1 MAQEYK
7 LELDSLCNTVL
18 DVNEN
23 IQAVSVIN
31 KQGRAVHKIARTG
44 TDLPMQEQEN
54 EMLLMQTAITI
65 SMGRDFDEPLGEIGY
80 VHVERKNLS
89 LFSFPI
95 DDYIVLVTSKA
106 AVGSISFARKVA
118 TAIRKYRTIFP

>member
-1 MAQEYK
+1 MAQEYMG
-7 LELDSLCNTVL
+7 LDSLCNSVL

-44 TDLPMQEQEN
+44 TDLPMQEKEN

-65 SMGRDFDEPLGEIGY
+65 SMGRDFDEPLGKIAYTKTRIINDTRNEIY
-80 VHVERKNLS
+80 VRV
-89 LFSFPI
+89 
-95 DDYIVLVTSKA
+95 A
-106 AVGSISFARKVA
+106 A
-118 TAIRKYRTIFP
+118 T

>member
-1 MAQEYK
+1 
-7 LELDSLCNTVL
+7 VL

-44 TDLPMQEQEN
+44 TYLPMQEQEN

-106 AVGSISFARKVA
+106 AVGSISLARKVA
-118 TAIRKYRTIFP
+118 TAIRKYRMLFP